1 MFYEGLYRHPKSLNL
16 RLKRE
21 NEEHHALVN
30 AISKKDVDLAE
41 QISIRH
47 IRGMKEDLLEV
58 FEISSHILEQKQQ
71 QMGLL
76 RISMEL

>member
-1 MFYEGLYRHPKSLNL
+1 
-16 RLKRE
+16 
-21 NEEHHALVN
+21 
-30 AISKKDVDLAE
+30 
-41 QISIRH
+41 
-47 IRGMKEDLLEV
+47 MKEDLLEV